1 MNKFVIQNKKDL
13 VLLDKKIIKK
23 IKLKA
28 LDNKKKRARICL
40 HKNLNDKTNEMIIAL
55 HKKSFIAPH
64 IHPNN
69 KSESYFVMEGFMNV
83 YVFNRLGNVKKVV
96 KMGTISSG
104 KKFYYRM
111 CKGYFHMPIAVS
123 KWCVYHEVYSGPF
136 IKNKDVYYPEW
147 APNEENKLQI
157 KRFLKKIKFNY
168 FV

>member
-1 MNKFVIQNKKDL
+1 MKNVIFNKRDL
-13 VLLDKKIIKK
+13 FYFDNKIIKK
-23 IKLKA
+23 LKIMA
-28 LDNKKKRARICL
+28 LKSEKKRSRICCHL
-40 HKNLNDKTNEMIIAL
+40 DLKDKTNEMIIAL

-83 YVFNRLGNVKKVV
+83 YVFNSSVKVKKVV
-96 KMGTISSG
+96 KMGPIDSG

-136 IKNKDVYYPEW
+136 LKNKDVYYPKW
-147 APNEENKLQI
+147 APNEDNKLEI
-157 KRFLKKIKFNY
+157 ENFLKKIKFN
-168 FV
+168 